1 VPITRNYLPLER
13 MREIFHPRYEP
24 RRPGHLVLPGLSERQ
39 FEHLV
44 FDEISRSVGADPS
57 NSKTQVRLTP
67 RSADRGKDVVVTN
80 LAGRAL
86 LGFQY
91 SDAPPSTVVVECKLT
106 RKQRLAFE
114 HVAGNLL
121 QLQQAKR
128 GTFLLITNASLTPR
142 SLWLIQ
148 EHCDRV
154 GAEFQLI
161 DAYNFDRHFP
171 AIDKAPAESASP
183 LQISYQVLP
192 NVDTRSGGYTVHLVV
207 RSFSTSRLTV
217 DVGVHSTRHWA
228 GTGATSRSIAGEGIT
243 CFCVDLRPTGARSR
257 DTVTLVV
264 SINGVPELYEINLSA
279 TEYFID
285 LPIFG
290 FLSEAVT
297 KYDTQLREGKAP
309 DVLLLHAPSGTGKS
323 RLLKEIGRRASF
335 DRIAWFVMRDD
346 DTAVERVSASAGT
359 GDRNLKARK
368 QSHLPSHLTRLA
380 RRPVPPRAIFIDDVH
395 LTSPRVLDEIEKL
408 VLDWREQSRLILCGR
423 SDPAARR
430 PRYEAFA
437 HLVQDHGALGDP
449 HLQHMVLPNVN
460 GSDVS
465 TLLQQLL
472 PGNAADLVSG
482 LAHASELRPV
492 EVVQY
497 IHSLLERRF
506 VYWADENRLAV
517 NVEHLDSFKTAASAP
532 DASAV
537 LDGRLEFLATV
548 QCNDFTAL
556 ELFVLLALAD
566 KPSLTFSALDAFRRT
581 ANLSAEL
588 LSLWFR
594 EDVSAAMAFLA
605 HDTITER
612 LIRRAYRFQQPLHL
626 ARVIARLPEIREH
639 LSDTQYAVV
648 DLHARDFRA
657 ASHAMATVAAKL
669 GRVRNVS
676 SLSLEDVPYE
686 DVGALLYFLHQHKRP
701 CDRLARRAA
710 IARAYLDMHQQ
721 DFVNGLLDCI
731 GLLTVSDRS
740 SEPPP
745 DLTQTAVRQLMA
757 HGLLNSGDLRT
768 ALSLMHEVENSLLGI
783 PPSRLAHAVEFD
795 MCDRLQSYYTQQSC
809 FDIARGFLLRGRQ
822 QAYLAG
828 DEALVN
834 ISLSAEFHL
843 YRYIDSDEAARLAQG
858 QRRHAEAYAPLRSR
872 MHALVNDTVAQWSLR
887 DALPSDEMRQMLK
900 DTRAVCARNGY
911 GHLVPRI
918 DYLAA
923 VDTYRQ
929 HVQGYTDSSTVGMR
943 ISNVMRSAHRY
954 GYGEYSWLA
963 DNLRLLCAIL
973 SNSPAPEIVRRA
985 ERAISD
991 LARDGLTF
999 VGGEYLCF
1007 QNVVVLSNALRALH
1021 KFGNED
1027 VAWHAAEMVQFSPLI
1042 CSGASDR
1049 EQRIQRAF
1057 DGGLLITHHDPAA
1070 ILPDPNGYFTILV

>member
-1 VPITRNYLPLER
+1 
-13 MREIFHPRYEP
+13 MREIFLPEYGP
-24 RRPGHLVLPGLSERQ
+24 RRSGHLALPGLSERS

-57 NSKTQVRLTP
+57 NLKCRVLLTP
-67 RSADRGKDVVVTN
+67 RSADRGKDVVVAN
-80 LAGRAL
+80 FAGRAL

-91 SDAPPSTVVVECKLT
+91 PAAPPSTVVAECKLT
-106 RKQRLAFE
+106 RKQRLTFE
-114 HVAGNLL
+114 HVAANLL
-121 QLQQAKR
+121 QLQEAQR

-154 GAEFQLI
+154 GVEFLLI
-161 DAYNFDRHFP
+161 DSYNFDRHFP
-171 AIDKAPAESASP
+171 AIDRSPAESSNP

-192 NVDTRSGGYTVHLVV
+192 NVDTQGAGYTVHLVV
-207 RSFSTSRLTV
+207 RSFSASRFSI
-217 DVGVHSTRHWA
+217 DVGLHSTRHWA
-228 GTGATSRSIAGEGIT
+228 GTGATSRSIAGEGIA
-243 CFCVDLRPTGARSR
+243 CFYVDLRPKGARSR

-264 SINGVPELYEINLSA
+264 TINGVPKLYELNVSA
-279 TEYFID
+279 TEYFVD
-285 LPIFG
+285 LPLFG
-290 FLSEAVT
+290 FLREPVT
-297 KYDTQLREGKAP
+297 NYDAQLRDGKAP
-309 DVLLLHAPSGTGKS
+309 DVLLLHAPTGTGKT
-323 RLLKEIGRRASF
+323 RLLREIGRRVGF
-335 DRIAWFVMRDD
+335 DRITWFVMRDD
-346 DTAVERVSASAGT
+346 DTAVERASASAGRE
-359 GDRNLKARK
+359 DRKLTVLK
-368 QSHLPSHLTRLA
+368 QPHLPSYLTRIA
-380 RRPVPPRAIFIDDVH
+380 RRAIPPRVIFIDDVH
-395 LTSPRVLDEIEKL
+395 LTSPRVLDEIENL
-408 VLDWREQSRLILCGR
+408 VLDWHARPRLILCGR
-423 SDPAARR
+423 SDPASRR

-437 HLVQDHGALGDP
+437 HLVQDHSAPGDP
-449 HLQHMVLPNVN
+449 HLQHLTLNNVN
-460 GSDVS
+460 GDDVS

-472 PGNAADLVSG
+472 PGDAADLVSG
-482 LAHASELRPV
+482 LAQASELRPV
-492 EVVQY
+492 EVVQF

-517 NVEHLDSFKTAASAP
+517 NVEQMDSFKTAASAP
-532 DASAV
+532 DAGGV

-566 KPSLTFSALDAFRRT
+566 KPALTFSALEVVRRT

-594 EDVSAAMAFLA
+594 EDASASMAFVA

-612 LIRRAYRFQQPLHL
+612 LVRRAYRFQQPLHL
-626 ARVIARLPEIREH
+626 TRVIARLPEIREH

-657 ASHAMATVAAKL
+657 ALHAMATVAVKL

-686 DVGALLYFLHQHKRP
+686 DVGALLYFLQQQKRSYE
-701 CDRLARRAA
+701 RVARRAA
-710 IARAYLDMHQQ
+710 IARAYLDMNQQ
-721 DFVNGLLDCI
+721 DFVSGLLDCI

-740 SEPPP
+740 RESAPP
-745 DLTQTAVRQLMA
+745 DLAQTAVRQLMA

-768 ALSLMHEVENSLLGI
+768 ALSLMHEVENALLGT
-783 PPSRLAHAVEFD
+783 PASRLAHAVEFD

-822 QAYLAG
+822 QAYRAG

-843 YRYIDSDEAARLAQG
+843 YRYVDSNEAARLAQV

-872 MHALVNDTVAQWSLR
+872 MHAVVNDAVAQWSLR
-887 DALPSDEMRQMLK
+887 DALPSDEMRQTLE
-900 DTRAVCARNGY
+900 DTRAICARNGY
-911 GHLVPRI
+911 GHLVPRL

-929 HVQGYTDSSTVGMR
+929 HIQGRIDSSTVGIR
-943 ISNVMRSAHRY
+943 ISNALRSAHRY

-963 DNLRLLCAIL
+963 DNLRLLCAIQ
-973 SNSPAPEIVRRA
+973 SNAQASEIVRRA
-985 ERAISD
+985 ERSISD

-999 VGGEYLCF
+999 IGGEYLCF
-1007 QNVVVLSNALRALH
+1007 QNVVVLSNALRALY

-1027 VAWHAAEMVQFSPLI
+1027 VAWRAAEMVQFSPLI
-1042 CSGASDR
+1042 CSTAADR

-1057 DGGLLITHHDPAA
+1057 DGGLLTIHHDPAA
-1070 ILPDPNGYFTILV
+1070 ILPDPDGFFTILV